1 MDRRKQPNQ
10 SRPKKPSKEE
20 TQRLRDDWKLAIER
34 CDKPRIIEATLAYVR
49 ALRLGRDFAL
59 ALVVIRQMEENFH
72 LKTNEL
78 LFQKA
83 MCLRHTGQK
92 PQAVELLDQLLGQSL
107 SKQLRN
113 NCLNQK
119 AACLREMGRRDEA
132 LAITDEQLRHNPDDR
147 YAQDLRR
154 RLEEDLETT
163 RRQLQATEQQLE
175 EKEQFLEQ
183 SRRSSYLGLMA
194 TGIAHQINQP
204 IGIIRAKVT
213 AAQSD
218 LQEGLFDAAQE
229 LPDLLETI
237 HQQTER
243 LDRIIRLFRE
253 RARADRS
260 KREGVAVNDV
270 IRQAVESIFSDQF
283 RERGIA
289 LDYQLT
295 EPSPQ
300 VWANPYEL
308 EEVIVNLVSNAR
320 DALEGRRDGVVILR
334 SGYNAQGQVTMSV
347 IDNGPGLDNRMC
359 DQLFTP
365 FVSTK
370 STEKGT
376 GLGLY
381 LVRDIVNNQDGQLEH
396 EPVPSGGT
404 CFRITLPRWD
414 EKHGSEGDQH
424 AAATLHS
431 SGGG

>member
-20 TQRLRDDWKLAIER
+20 TQRLRDDWELAIER
-34 CDKPRIIEATLAYVR
+34 RDKPRIIETTLAYVR

-119 AACLREMGRRDEA
+119 AACLRE
-132 LAITDEQLRHNPDDR
+132 ILR
-147 YAQDLRR
+147 
-154 RLEEDLETT
+154 EDLKTT
-163 RRQLQATEQQLE
+163 RRQLQATEKQLE

-218 LQEGLFDAAQE
+218 LQEGLFDAARE

-237 HQQTER
+237 RQQTER
-243 LDRIIRLFRE
+243 LDKIIRLFRE

-260 KREGVAVNDV
+260 KREVVAVNEV

-347 IDNGPGLDNRMC
+347 IDNGPGLDSRMC

-381 LVRDIVNNQDGQLEH
+381 LARDIVNNQGGQLEH
-396 EPVPSGGT
+396 ESVPSGGT
-404 CFRITLPRWD
+404 CFRITLPQWD
-414 EKHGSEGDQH
+414 EKHGKEGDQH